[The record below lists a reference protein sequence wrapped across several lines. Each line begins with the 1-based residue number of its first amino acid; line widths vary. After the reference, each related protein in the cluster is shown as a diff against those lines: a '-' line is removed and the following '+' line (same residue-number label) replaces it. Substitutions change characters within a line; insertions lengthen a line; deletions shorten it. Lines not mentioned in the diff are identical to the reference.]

1 MHDEAA
7 ELRLKA
13 EACRRLADLAAAADP
28 VRKALW
34 LTRADQWKE
43 LAAEAAKKSRRRGN
57 RQVAAIGGADAV
69 SADGDVSQGPRT
81 RNGIV

>member
-13 EACRRLADLAAAADP
+13 EACRRLADLAGAADP

-34 LTRADQWKE
+34 LTRADQWNE
-43 LAAEAAKKSRRRGN
+43 LADKAAKKARKMGPRAN
-57 RQVAAIGGADAV
+57 RQ
-69 SADGDVSQGPRT
+69 SADT
-81 RNGIV
+81 AH